1 MVLGSL
7 SLCVTMNEEL
17 ALESRTHQP
26 STCSDSAASENTF
39 SRRTRTTPLFAA
51 LCCFLASPAGA
62 QQLDRSKFFE
72 ERVRPVLANHC
83 FACHTSS
90 KLGGLRMTSHQSLLE
105 GGNSGPAIVPGQ
117 PDRSL
122 LIQAVRQTHE
132 RLKMPP
138 EEKLDPY
145 QIDDLE
151 MWIADGAYWPD
162 VGTAGKVDER
172 DRKHGISVQQRDFW
186 AFRPVRNPSPPK
198 VKNEAWGQ
206 VGHRPLCARKTGG
219 PGPAVGQSGGQT
231 DAVEAGLF

>member
-1 MVLGSL
+1 M
-7 SLCVTMNEEL
+7 
-17 ALESRTHQP
+17 
-26 STCSDSAASENTF
+26 SEKTF
-39 SRRTRTTPLFAA
+39 SRRTRTTSLFAV
-51 LCCFLASPAGA
+51 LCGFLAAPAGA
-62 QQLDRSKFFE
+62 QQLDRAKFFE
-72 ERVRPVLANHC
+72 ERVRPVLADNC

-162 VGTAGKVDER
+162 AGTARQVDER
-172 DRKHGISVQQRDFW
+172 SRKHGITAEQRDFW
-186 AFRPVRNPSPPK
+186 AFRPVRNPSLPK
-198 VKNEAWGQ
+198 VMNEPWVKSAIDRFVLAKLEAQGLRSA
-206 VGHRPLCARKTGG
+206 GA
-219 PGPAVGQSGGQT
+219 GGQT
-231 DAVEAGLF
+231 DAVEASLF